1 MNDNLISAFELLEKE
16 KGIKREIL
24 VDTIQIAL
32 ISAYKKNYNTEGQI
46 SVDLNNETGDIHV
59 YAIKNVVD
67 EVEDENSQISLPDA
81 KKENEAYEIGDS
93 LKIEVTP
100 KSFGRIAAQT
110 AKQVIVQRLREAERD
125 VVYEEYAERVNEIV
139 TGVVQKIDR
148 SGAIVEIGRAEAM
161 LPSQEMLSNERLN
174 INDKV
179 KVFIFEVKRAVK
191 GPQITVSRT
200 HPGLIKRL
208 FEIEV
213 PEIAKNVVLIKSIAR
228 EAGQRTKI
236 AVFSSDE
243 HVDAVGACVGQKKTR
258 IEHIVDELN
267 DEKIDIILWSADP
280 MEFIANALRPAKV
293 IMVQINENE
302 RAAKVIVP
310 DSQLSLAIGRDG
322 QNVRLAAKL
331 TGWKIDIK
339 NQQALEEL
347 YKNRQDNEEDDEE
360 IDENEEIDEEINE
373 AADENED
380 TDEEANE
387 TVQPIEDDVNTE
399 EKGDT
404 DEIE

>member
-16 KGIKREIL
+16 KGIKREVL
-24 VDTIQIAL
+24 VDTIQTAL

-46 SVDLNNETGDIHV
+46 SVDLDEETGDIHV
-59 YAIKNVVD
+59 YAEKDVVE
-67 EVEDENSQISLPDA
+67 EVENENSQISLEEA
-81 KKENEAYEIGDS
+81 KKENEAYEVGDS
-93 LKIEVTP
+93 FKIEVTP

-139 TGVVQKIDR
+139 TGVVQKTDR
-148 SGAIVEIGRAEAM
+148 SGAIVEIGRAEAL
-161 LPSQEMLSNERLN
+161 LPAQEMLPNERLN

-200 HPGLIKRL
+200 HPGLVKRL

-236 AVFSSDE
+236 AVYSADE

-258 IEHIVDELN
+258 IEHIVEELN

-293 IMVQINENE
+293 IMVQINETE
-302 RAAKVIVP
+302 HAAKVIVP

-347 YKNRQDNEEDDEE
+347 YKNKQEDEEETEEELEEELEEIEEEIEEDVDLSEDDVETEEEDD
-360 IDENEEIDEEINE
+360 
-373 AADENED
+373 
-380 TDEEANE
+380 TSK
-387 TVQPIEDDVNTE
+387 TE
-399 EKGDT
+399 
-404 DEIE
+404 